1 VVQIF
6 GYELTSTE
14 SIKSDEDYVL
24 MRTTV
29 EIDEK
34 LLHEAIAATGTKKK
48 RKLIELAL
56 QEVIRQRRLER
67 LLQRLGKTPLAL
79 TADEL
84 QRMRADD

>member
-1 VVQIF
+1 
-6 GYELTSTE
+6 
-14 SIKSDEDYVL
+14 

-34 LLHEAIAATGTKKK
+34 LPHEAMAVTGTKKK
-48 RKLIELAL
+48 RQLIELAL
-56 QEVIRQRRLER
+56 QEVIRQRRLDR
-67 LLQRLGKTPLAL
+67 LIQRLGKTPLAI